1 MTNITTAV
9 RGALGVI
16 ELDRPEALN
25 ALTHRMVTD
34 MADALRAFAADD
46 AVERVLITG
55 AAQQAPAS
63 PHGEQVPAAKPRW
76 QQPLCAGGD
85 VVSLH
90 ADVQTTRGQGAARFW
105 RDEYT
110 LNAQIARF
118 PKPVV
123 AIQHGIVLGGGVG
136 ISGHAS
142 HRVVTDSTRIGFPE
156 VTIGFVPDVGATW
169 LLTRR
174 RGELGTRAAL
184 TGDHFGAADA
194 IALGLADSFVPAD
207 RLDEL
212 VRLLETTHPDA
223 AIEQLATDA
232 PGGTLEASRPMID
245 QAFAGDDP
253 QAILERLRAAGE
265 EGEALAATIAKRSP
279 FAVAVALAALRR
291 ARRLGSLEEALA
303 QEYRVSRH
311 TSLAPDFSEGI
322 RAQLIDKDRSPKWTP
337 SSLAGVTPAMVEACF
352 APVPGGDLEL
362 PEAGRAAAG
371 PVAAGRGQQ
380 QQPDRI

>member
-90 ADVQTTRGQGAARFW
+90 ADVQSTRGQGAARFW

-194 IALGLADSFVPAD
+194 IALGLADSFVPAE
-207 RLDEL
+207 RL
-212 VRLLETTHPDA
+212 V
-223 AIEQLATDA
+223 
-232 PGGTLEASRPMID
+232 D
-245 QAFAGDDP
+245 QAVVEHRDLPAHDGGHRR
-253 QAILERLRAAGE
+253 RLRPDRRRRRDGAA
-265 EGEALAATIAKRSP
+265 EGRRDPGLPPGRRLRPANQERGP
-279 FAVAVALAALRR
+279 GLRR
-291 ARRLGSLEEALA
+291 QRVRPVADRGHHVARTDDFGICDGTAL
-303 QEYRVSRH
+303 
-311 TSLAPDFSEGI
+311 PD
-322 RAQLIDKDRSPKWTP
+322 RT
-337 SSLAGVTPAMVEACF
+337 
-352 APVPGGDLEL
+352 GDLQSHNL
-362 PEAGRAAAG
+362 AL
-371 PVAAGRGQQ
+371 
-380 QQPDRI
+380 

>member
-1 MTNITTAV
+1 MTNITTEI
-9 RGALGVI
+9 RGALGVLT
-16 ELDRPEALN
+16 LDRPEALN
-25 ALTHRMVTD
+25 ALTHQMVTE

-46 AVERVLITG
+46 AVERVLIMG
-55 AAQQAPAS
+55 AGKDREA
-63 PHGEQVPAAKPRW
+63 EQGW
-76 QQPLCAGGD
+76 QHALCAGGD
-85 VVSLH
+85 VVTLH
-90 ADVQTTRGQGAARFW
+90 ADVQSTRGQGAARFW
-105 RDEYT
+105 RDEYA

-123 AIQHGIVLGGGVG
+123 ALQHGIVLGGGVG

-194 IALGLADSFVPAD
+194 IALGLADSYVPAD
-207 RLDEL
+207 RLAEL

-223 AIEQLATDA
+223 AIEQLSAAA
-232 PGGTLEASRPMID
+232 PAGTLVAARPMID
-245 QAFAGDDP
+245 AAFAGDDP
-253 QAILERLRAAGE
+253 RAILERLRAAGD
-265 EGEALAATIAKRSP
+265 EGAAIAETIERRSP
-279 FAVAVALAALRR
+279 FAVAVTLAALRR
-291 ARRLGSLEEALA
+291 ARGLRSLEEALA

-311 TSLAPDFSEGI
+311 TSLAADFSEGI
-322 RAQLIDKDRSPKWTP
+322 RAQLIDKDRQPKWTP

-362 PEAGRAAAG
+362 PLPGQPAAAHG
-371 PVAAGRGQQ
+371 TNRA
-380 QQPDRI
+380 QQPQPDHI

>member
-1 MTNITTAV
+1 MTNITTET

-16 ELDRPEALN
+16 TLDRPEALN
-25 ALTHRMVTD
+25 ALTHEMVTET
-34 MADALRAFAADD
+34 ADALRAFAADD

-55 AAQQAPAS
+55 AGEGAP
-63 PHGEQVPAAKPRW
+63 GAKPRW
-76 QQPLCAGGD
+76 QQALCAGGD
-85 VVSLH
+85 VVTLH

-105 RDEYT
+105 RDEYA

-169 LLTRR
+169 LLTRG

-194 IALGLADSFVPAD
+194 IALGLADRYVPED

-212 VRLLETTHPDA
+212 VSSLETTHPSA
-223 AIEQLATDA
+223 AIEQLAA
-232 PGGTLEASRPMID
+232 EPPAGQLVAARPMID
-245 QAFAGDDP
+245 RAFAGDDT
-253 QAILERLRAAGE
+253 QAIVERLAAAGA

-279 FAVAVALAALRR
+279 FAVAVTLAALRR
-291 ARRLGSLEEALA
+291 ARGLRSLEEALV

-311 TSLAPDFSEGI
+311 SSLAADFSEGI
-322 RAQLIDKDRSPKWTP
+322 RAQLIDKDRRPKWTP
-337 SSLAGVTPAMVEACF
+337 SSLAGVTPAMVEGCF
-352 APVPGGDLEL
+352 APVPEGDLVL
-362 PEAGRAAAG
+362 PTSLEEEPA
-371 PVAAGRGQQ
+371 
-380 QQPDRI
+380 

>member
-1 MTNITTAV
+1 MSHITAET

-16 ELDRPEALN
+16 TLDRQEALN
-25 ALTHRMVTD
+25 ALTHQMVTD

-46 AVERVLITG
+46 AVERVVITG
-55 AAQQAPAS
+55 A
-63 PHGEQVPAAKPRW
+63 GERA
-76 QQPLCAGGD
+76 LCAGGD

-105 RDEYT
+105 RDEYQ

-142 HRVVTDSTRIGFPE
+142 HRVVTDTTRIGFPE

-184 TGDHFGAADA
+184 TGEHFGAADA
-194 IALGLADSFVPAD
+194 IALGLADSYVPAD
-207 RLDEL
+207 RLAEL
-212 VRLLETTHPDA
+212 VSLLESTHPDD
-223 AIEQLATDA
+223 AIAQLADA
-232 PGGTLEASRPMID
+232 APAGTLEQSRPLID
-245 QAFAGDDP
+245 QAFAADDA
-253 QAILERLRAAGE
+253 QAILERLRAAGD
-265 EGEALAATIAKRSP
+265 EGEAMAATIAKRSP
-279 FAVAVALAALRR
+279 FAVAVTLEALRR
-291 ARRLGSLEEALA
+291 ARRLGSLEEALV

-311 TSLAPDFSEGI
+311 TSLASDFSEGI
-322 RAQLIDKDRSPKWTP
+322 RAQLIDKDRKPRWQP
-337 SSLAGVTPAMVEACF
+337 PSLAGVTPAMVEGCF
-352 APVPGGDLEL
+352 APVPEGDLEL
-362 PEAGRAAAG
+362 PKADPSRTEEPA
-371 PVAAGRGQQ
+371 
-380 QQPDRI
+380 